1 MSSDLDNT
9 SLFTNSHFDW
19 VGSQS
24 DNNYSVSK
32 QNWIDVPKDYVP
44 FFDTLVTYISTPSKL
59 AQRMIQHEVSV
70 DDFRKFMNWINT
82 YTAHVFTY
90 YYPHDTTGKR
100 WRMSKKP
107 FAIKPYNYG
116 AKGLASTIQGNRFFV
131 NSQVFGDGAVNLS
144 NLTWNEFTN
153 GVLGQLPAMK
163 MLKLEKED
171 KVVIQDLNST
181 NHTLSQHV
189 KKVDKKLA
197 DLDETIQKMVT
208 QVFNEI
214 DDLSHL
220 GYSSAYELRKLLK
233 VDDMKQHMD
242 EHMLGDASEIHF
254 AENKAKVTEAN
265 MHMRRHVADVF
276 RQRQAKAEKIAEF
289 YRTNPQLNPI
299 PNTQEEEE

>member
-9 SLFTNSHFDW
+9 SLFTNSTSMW
-19 VGSQS
+19 VGKE
-24 DNNYSVSK
+24 YSTEVSK

-44 FFDTLVTYISTPSKL
+44 FFDTLVQFNAYVMKPSKL
-59 AQRMIQHEVSV
+59 AQRMIEHEVSV
-70 DDFRKFMNWINT
+70 DDFRKFMTWILE
-82 YTAHVFTY
+82 HSPQVFTY
-90 YYPHDTTGKR
+90 YYPHDTHGKR

-107 FAIKPYNYG
+107 FAIKPYNYS

-131 NSQVFGDGAVNLS
+131 NAQVFGDGAINTS

-153 GVLGQLPAMK
+153 CVLGELPAMK

-171 KVVIQDLNST
+171 KVVIQDLNNT

-208 QVFNEI
+208 QVFDEI
-214 DDLSHL
+214 DEAYL
-220 GYSSAYELRKLLK
+220 GYNIGQLLK
-233 VDDMKQHMD
+233 VDDMKAHLD
-242 EHMLGDASEIHF
+242 EHMLGDTSKIHF